1 MIRKSEHFELT
12 DKYLDAELS
21 EAEVSDFETQM
32 EIDSELA
39 DELSLHLDVKQALAE
54 KDVINLREKLNQIV
68 QNQTE
73 KEMIGIFNSF
83 NFGLSEE
90 FSSHK
95 NLGNQPST
103 DLQNITQSFP
113 KIHLYQQQI
122 ASKENIH
129 QFYKE
134 QFNSDSIAEDE
145 TLTPYEEDLFIEI
158 QNALEENDILD
169 IRANLKQIAQSMPA
183 HTYSVEEIDSY
194 VYNQMESELRSQF
207 ENDLNTNAA
216 LAHDVQIIKDIDLAC
231 KETDIMNLRAT
242 LNKIQKTE
250 FQSSYRVEEIEGYIY
265 NELSEEEMASFET
278 ELSSNKSLA
287 DEIELIRNI
296 DLALKESEVIQ
307 LRNNLQ
313 DIAAK
318 IASEKQTELSFIT
331 RFKARKVILS
341 SVAASLILLL
351 GITGLLTRQASQDK
365 LYQKFYAAYHISG
378 TNRSA
383 NESADQTLSIALQ
396 KFDNQDYEVTIGL
409 LNEVT
414 SRNQNNMVAHF
425 YTGASLQETGKYQD
439 AISEYQKVIVDK
451 DNLFIEQAQWYIGL
465 CYLQTNENKKAYKQ
479 FKKIAENQGFY
490 QPKAQAILRK
500 MKYSED

>member
-1 MIRKSEHFELT
+1 MIRKSEYFELT
-12 DKYLDAELS
+12 DLYLDAELS

-39 DELSLHLDVKQALAE
+39 DELSLHLDVKQAIE
-54 KDVINLREKLNQIV
+54 ETDVINLRAKLNQIV
-68 QNQTE
+68 QNQA
-73 KEMIGIFNSF
+73 EMEMTGIFNSF

-95 NLGNQPST
+95 NLGNLPGT

-145 TLTPYEEDLFIEI
+145 KLTPYEENLFTDI

-194 VYNQMESELRSQF
+194 VNNQMEAELRSQF
-207 ENDLNTNAA
+207 ENELSTNAA
-216 LAHDVQIIKDIDLAC
+216 LANDVQIIKDIDLAC
-231 KETDIMNLRAT
+231 NETDIMNLRAS

-250 FQSSYRVEEIEGYIY
+250 FQSSSRIEEIEGYIY
-265 NELSEEEMASFET
+265 NELSEEEMASFEA
-278 ELSSNKSLA
+278 ELSSNKTLSE
-287 DEIELIRNI
+287 EIGLIRNI
-296 DLALKESEVIQ
+296 DLALRESEVMQ

-313 DIAAK
+313 NIAAE
-318 IASEKQTELSFIT
+318 IAAEKQTELSFIT

-341 SVAASLILLL
+341 SIAASLILLL

-365 LYQKFYAAYHISG
+365 LYQKFYAAYQIPG
-378 TNRSA
+378 INRSA
-383 NESADQTLSIALQ
+383 NETADLTLAAAIQ
-396 KFDNQDYEVTIGL
+396 KIDNQEYVAAIDL
-409 LNEVT
+409 LKKVT
-414 SRNQNNMVAHF
+414 SRNQNNTVAHF
-425 YTGASLQETGKYQD
+425 YTGVSLQETSQYQN

-465 CYLQTNENKKAYKQ
+465 CYLQTNENKKAYQQ
-479 FKKIAENQGFY
+479 FKKITENQGFY

-500 MKYSED
+500 MKYSQE

>member
-1 MIRKSEHFELT
+1 MIRKSEYFELT

-54 KDVINLREKLNQIV
+54 KDVINLREKLNQIA

-95 NLGNQPST
+95 NLGIQPST

-134 QFNSDSIAEDE
+134 QFNSDSIAEDDKF
-145 TLTPYEEDLFIEI
+145 TPYEEDLFIEI

-183 HTYSVEEIDSY
+183 HTYSLEEIDNY
-194 VYNQMESELRSQF
+194 VNNQMDSELRSQF
-207 ENDLNTNAA
+207 EDDLSTNAA
-216 LAHDVQIIKDIDLAC
+216 LANDVQIIKDMELAC
-231 KETDIMNLRAT
+231 KETDIMDLRAT
-242 LNKIQKTE
+242 LNKIQKSE
-250 FQSSYRVEEIEGYIY
+250 FQSSSRIEEIEGYIY
-265 NELSEEEMASFET
+265 NELSEEEMASFEA
-278 ELSSNKSLA
+278 ELGSNKNLA

-296 DLALKESEVIQ
+296 DLALKESEVMQ

-313 DIAAK
+313 NIAAK
-318 IASEKQTELSFIT
+318 NASEKQTELSFIS
-331 RFKARKVILS
+331 RFKARRVILS
-341 SVAASLILLL
+341 SVAASLILLM
-351 GITGLLTRQASQDK
+351 GIAGLLTRQASQDM
-365 LYQKFYAAYHISG
+365 LYQKFYTAYQIPGNS
-378 TNRSA
+378 RSA
-383 NESADQTLSIALQ
+383 NESADKTLIVAMQ
-396 KFDNQDYEVTIGL
+396 KFDNQDYNATIDL
-409 LNEVT
+409 LKGVT
-414 SRNQNNMVAHF
+414 SRNQNNIVAHF
-425 YTGASLQETGKYQD
+425 YTGAALQETGKYQD
-439 AISEYQKVIVDK
+439 AINEYQWVINDR

-479 FKKIAENQGFY
+479 FRKIAENQGFY
-490 QPKAQAILRK
+490 QQKAQAILRK
-500 MKYSED
+500 MNYAEE

>member
-1 MIRKSEHFELT
+1 MIRKSEYFELT
-12 DKYLDAELS
+12 DKYLDAEMS
-21 EAEVSDFETQM
+21 EAEVSDFETHM

-54 KDVINLREKLNQIV
+54 KDIINLREKLNQIV

-95 NLGNQPST
+95 NLGIQPNT

-134 QFNSDSIAEDE
+134 QFNSDSKPEDE
-145 TLTPYEEDLFIEI
+145 ILTPYEENLFIEI
-158 QNALEENDILD
+158 QDAMEENDILD

-183 HTYSVEEIDSY
+183 HIYSVEEIDSY

-207 ENDLNTNAA
+207 ENELSTNIA

-231 KETDIMNLRAT
+231 EEIDIMNLRAA

-250 FQSSYRVEEIEGYIY
+250 FQSSSRIEEIEGYIY
-265 NELSEEEMASFET
+265 NELSEEEMVSFET
-278 ELSSNKSLA
+278 ELSTNKTLS

-313 DIAAK
+313 NIATK

-341 SVAASLILLL
+341 SIAASLILLL

-378 TNRSA
+378 INRSA
-383 NESADQTLSIALQ
+383 NESADLTLASGLQ
-396 KFDNQDYEVTIGL
+396 KFDNQEYEAALNL
-409 LNEVT
+409 LKEVT
-414 SRNQNNMVAHF
+414 SRNKNNTVAHF
-425 YTGASLQETGKYQD
+425 YTGASFQETGKYQD
-439 AISEYQKVIVDK
+439 AISEFQMVIADK

-479 FKKIAENQGFY
+479 FNKIAENQGFY

-500 MKYSED
+500 MNYSED

>member
-1 MIRKSEHFELT
+1 MIRKSEYFELT

-21 EAEVSDFETQM
+21 EDEVSDFEMQM
-32 EIDSELA
+32 QIDSDLA
-39 DELSLHLDVKQALAE
+39 DELSLHLDVKQALEE

-68 QNQTE
+68 QNQAE

-90 FSSHK
+90 FTSHK
-95 NLGNQPST
+95 NLGNLPA

-113 KIHLYQQQI
+113 KIHLYQQQV

-134 QFNSDSIAEDE
+134 QSNPGSIAEDD
-145 TLTPYEEDLFIEI
+145 TLTPYEEGLFIDI

-169 IRANLKQIAQSMPA
+169 LRANLKQIAQSMPA
-183 HTYSVEEIDSY
+183 HAYSVEEIDSY
-194 VYNQMESELRSQF
+194 VYGQMEPGLRSQF
-207 ENDLNTNAA
+207 ENDLGANAA
-216 LAHDVQIIKDIDLAC
+216 LAHDVRIIKDIDMAC
-231 KETDIMNLRAT
+231 KETDIMELRAT

-250 FQSSYRVEEIEGYIY
+250 FQSSSRIEEIEGYIY
-265 NELSEEEMASFET
+265 NELTEEELASFEA
-278 ELSSNKSLA
+278 ELSSNRVLA
-287 DEIELIRNI
+287 GEIELIRDI
-296 DLALKESEVIQ
+296 DMALKESEVIQ

-318 IASEKQTELSFIT
+318 IASEKQTELSFVT

-365 LYQKFYAAYHISG
+365 LYQKFYATYQTSG
-378 TNRSA
+378 INRSA
-383 NESADQTLSIALQ
+383 NEPADQAFATALQ
-396 KFDNQDYEVTIGL
+396 KFDGQDYGAALNLLQEVI
-409 LNEVT
+409 
-414 SRNQNNMVAHF
+414 SRNQNNTVAHF
-425 YTGASLQETGKYQD
+425 YTGASLQETGKYRD
-439 AISEYQKVIVDK
+439 AISEYQMVIVDK

-465 CYLQTNENKKAYKQ
+465 CYLQTNENKKAYQ
-479 FKKIAENQGFY
+479 HFKKIAENQGFY
-490 QPKAQAILRK
+490 RPKAQAILRK
-500 MKYSED
+500 MKYVEE

>member
-1 MIRKSEHFELT
+1 MIRKSEYFELT

>member
-1 MIRKSEHFELT
+1 MIRKSEYFELT
-12 DKYLDAELS
+12 DKYLDAEMS
-21 EAEVSDFETQM
+21 EAEVSGFETQM

-54 KDVINLREKLNQIV
+54 NDIINLRENLNQIV

-90 FSSHK
+90 FASHK
-95 NLGNQPST
+95 NLGIQPNT

-134 QFNSDSIAEDE
+134 QFNSVSNTEDE
-145 TLTPYEEDLFIEI
+145 SFTSFEEDLFIEI
-158 QNALEENDILD
+158 QNALEESDIID
-169 IRANLKQIAQSMPA
+169 IRANLKQIAQNMPA
-183 HTYSVEEIDSY
+183 HTYSVEDIDSY
-194 VYNQMESELRSQF
+194 VYNHMESELRSQF
-207 ENDLNTNAA
+207 ENELSTNAA

-231 KETDIMNLRAT
+231 EETDIMNLRAN

-250 FQSSYRVEEIEGYIY
+250 FQSSSRIEEIEGYIY
-265 NELSEEEMASFET
+265 NELSEEEMALFET
-278 ELSSNKSLA
+278 ELSSNKTLA

-313 DIAAK
+313 NIAAK
-318 IASEKQTELSFIT
+318 NANEKQTELSFIS
-331 RFKARKVILS
+331 RFKARRVIIS
-341 SVAASLILLL
+341 SVAATLILLL

-365 LYQKFYAAYHISG
+365 LYQKFYAAYPISG
-378 TNRSA
+378 INRSA
-383 NESADQTLSIALQ
+383 NESADPTLANGLQ
-396 KFDNQDYEVTIGL
+396 KFNNQEYEAAINL
-409 LNEVT
+409 FKEVT
-414 SRNQNNMVAHF
+414 SRNKNNPVAHF
-425 YTGASLQETGKYQD
+425 YTGASFQETGEYQN
-439 AISEYQKVIVDK
+439 AISEYHKVIVEK

-465 CYLQTNENKKAYKQ
+465 CYLQTKENKKAYKQ
-479 FKKIAENQGFY
+479 FKKITENQGFY
-490 QPKAQAILRK
+490 TQNAQAILRK
-500 MKYSED
+500 MNYSED

>member
-1 MIRKSEHFELT
+1 MIRKSEYFEFT

-21 EAEVSDFETQM
+21 EAEVSDFETQI
-32 EIDSELA
+32 EIDSDLA

-54 KDVINLREKLNQIV
+54 NDVINLREKLNQIV

-95 NLGNQPST
+95 NLGNLPST

-194 VYNQMESELRSQF
+194 VYNQMEPEFRSQF
-207 ENDLNTNAA
+207 ENDLSTNAA

-231 KETDIMNLRAT
+231 EETDIMNLRAT

-250 FQSSYRVEEIEGYIY
+250 FQSSSRIEEIEGYIY

-278 ELSSNKSLA
+278 ELSSNKNLA

-296 DLALKESEVIQ
+296 DLALKESEVMQ

-318 IASEKQTELSFIT
+318 IASEKQTELSFVT
-331 RFKARKVILS
+331 RFRARKVILS
-341 SVAASLILLL
+341 SIAASLILLL
-351 GITGLLTRQASQDK
+351 GITGLLTRQASHDK
-365 LYQKFYAAYHISG
+365 LYQKFYAAYNISG
-378 TNRSA
+378 INRSA
-383 NESADQTLSIALQ
+383 NESADKTLSIALQ
-396 KFDNQDYEVTIGL
+396 KFDNQDYEVTIDL

-439 AISEYQKVIVDK
+439 AISEYQKVILDK

-479 FKKIAENQGFY
+479 FKKIAETQGFY

>member
-1 MIRKSEHFELT
+1 MIRKSEYFELT
-12 DKYLDAELS
+12 EKYLDAEMS
-21 EAEVSDFETQM
+21 EAEVSNFEAQM
-32 EIDSELA
+32 EINSELA

-54 KDVINLREKLNQIV
+54 NDIINLREKLNKIV
-68 QNQTE
+68 QNQAE

-95 NLGNQPST
+95 NLGIQPTT

-134 QFNSDSIAEDE
+134 QLNSDSIPEDE
-145 TLTPYEEDLFIEI
+145 SFTPYEEDLFIEI
-158 QNALEENDILD
+158 QNALEESDILD
-169 IRANLKQIAQSMPA
+169 IRANLKQIAQNMPA

-207 ENDLNTNAA
+207 ENELSVNAA
-216 LAHDVQIIKDIDLAC
+216 LANDVQIIRDLDLAC
-231 KETDIMNLRAT
+231 EETDIMNLRAS

-250 FQSSYRVEEIEGYIY
+250 FQSSSRIEEIEGYIY
-265 NELSEEEMASFET
+265 NELSEEEMASFEA
-278 ELSSNKSLA
+278 ELSSNKTLS

-313 DIAAK
+313 SIAAK
-318 IASEKQTELSFIT
+318 IASEKQTELSFIS

-351 GITGLLTRQASQDK
+351 GITGLLTRHASQDK
-365 LYQKFYAAYHISG
+365 LYQKFYATYPISG
-378 TNRSA
+378 INRSA
-383 NESADQTLSIALQ
+383 NESADQTLANGLQ
-396 KFDNQDYEVTIGL
+396 KYNNQDYKTAINL
-409 LNEVT
+409 FREVT
-414 SRNQNNMVAHF
+414 SRNQNNPVAHF
-425 YTGASLQETGKYQD
+425 YTAAALQETG
-439 AISEYQKVIVDK
+439 EYQNAIDEYQMVVVNK
-451 DNLFIEQAQWYIGL
+451 DNLLVEQAQWYIGL
-465 CYLQTNENKKAYKQ
+465 CYLQTNENKKAHKQ

-500 MKYSED
+500 ISYSED